1 METILIAGG
10 TGLIGKRLSAFLEKE
25 GYSVRHMSRHE
36 NLQARFPAY
45 RWDPETGFLDPK
57 ALEGVSFVINL
68 AGAGI
73 ADKPWTEGRKRMI
86 ISSRV
91 RSTLLLR
98 DALLKTSQG
107 PKAYLSG
114 AAIGYYGNRGEEW
127 VTEESGPGQGFLSE
141 SCLEWEKAIREV
153 EALGIRTVAF
163 RTGIVLSSRGGALP
177 KLALPLRF
185 RLAPYFGNGRQ
196 WYSWIHIDDLC
207 RMFSFA
213 LKKESVA
220 GVFNAVGPEPARNKE
235 LVEKMAAA
243 SERKAW
249 FFPVPA
255 LLLRLGM
262 GEMADTVLY
271 SARVR
276 AGKIMS
282 QGFEFLH
289 PGLAEALKDLSA
301 AKV

>member
-1 METILIAGG
+1 METVLIAGG
-10 TGLIGKRLSAFLEKE
+10 TGLIGKRLSAFLTEE
-25 GYSVRHMSRHE
+25 GYSVRHLSRHE
-36 NLQARFPAY
+36 NLQAQFPAY
-45 RWDPETGFLDPK
+45 RWDPETGFIDPR
-57 ALEGVSFVINL
+57 ALEGVSYVVNL

-73 ADKPWTEGRKRMI
+73 ADKPWTAGRKRMI

-98 DALLKTSQG
+98 DALLKTPQR

-127 VTEESGPGQGFLSE
+127 LTEESGPGEGFLSE
-141 SCLEWEKAIREV
+141 SCVEWEKAIREV
-153 EALGIRTVAF
+153 EALGIRTVSF
-163 RTGIVLSSRGGALP
+163 RIGIVLSAKGGALP
-177 KLALPLRF
+177 KLTLPLRF
-185 RLAPYFGNGRQ
+185 RIAAYFGNGRQ

-213 LKKESVA
+213 FKKESCA
-220 GVFNAVGPEPARNKE
+220 GVFNAVGPEPVRNKE
-235 LVEKMAAA
+235 LAREMAAA
-243 SERKAW
+243 YGKKTW
-249 FFPVPA
+249 ILPIPG

-262 GEMADTVLY
+262 GEMADTVLF

-276 AGKIMS
+276 AGKIML
-282 QGFEFLH
+282 QGFEFQY
-289 PGLAEALKDLSA
+289 PDLAEALKELGS

>member
-98 DALLKTSQG
+98 DALLKTSQR

-127 VTEESGPGQGFLSE
+127 LTEESGPGQGFLSE

-163 RTGIVLSSRGGALP
+163 RTGIVLSPEAGLCPNWRSRFDSAWRP
-177 KLALPLRF
+177 ILAM
-185 RLAPYFGNGRQ
+185 AGNGIPG
-196 WYSWIHIDDLC
+196 YISTTC
-207 RMFSFA
+207 
-213 LKKESVA
+213 A
-220 GVFNAVGPEPARNKE
+220 GCSPLP
-235 LVEKMAAA
+235 
-243 SERKAW
+243 
-249 FFPVPA
+249 
-255 LLLRLGM
+255 
-262 GEMADTVLY
+262 
-271 SARVR
+271 
-276 AGKIMS
+276 
-282 QGFEFLH
+282 
-289 PGLAEALKDLSA
+289 
-301 AKV
+301 

>member
-10 TGLIGKRLSAFLEKE
+10 TGLIGKRLSAFLEEE
-25 GYSVRHMSRHE
+25 GYSVRHLSRHE

-45 RWDPETGFLDPK
+45 RWDPETGVMDPK
-57 ALEGVSFVINL
+57 ALEGVSYVINL

-86 ISSRV
+86 TSSRV

-98 DALLKTSQG
+98 DALLKTAQR

-127 VTEESGPGQGFLSE
+127 LTEESGPGQGFLSE
-141 SCLEWEKAIREV
+141 SCLEWEKAIQEV
-153 EALGIRTVAF
+153 SALGIRTVAF
-163 RTGIVLSSRGGALP
+163 RIGIVLSSKGGALP
-177 KLALPLRF
+177 KLNLPVRF
-185 RLAPYFGNGRQ
+185 RLAPYFGNGKQ

-207 RMFSFA
+207 RMFAFA
-213 LKKESVA
+213 LKKESCT
-220 GVFNAVGPEPARNKE
+220 GVFNAIGPEPERNKSFME
-235 LVEKMAAA
+235 KLAAVCGKKALV
-243 SERKAW
+243 
-249 FFPVPA
+249 FPVPGI
-255 LLLRLGM
+255 LLWLGM

-276 AGKIMS
+276 AGKILL
-282 QGFEFLH
+282 QGFEYLH
-289 PGLAEALKDLSA
+289 PDLGEALKDLSA